1 LFLTLEVEQMSHAD
15 PASDRPVS
23 PAARHTN
30 GAWAVVAVL
39 LAIGIVVPLL
49 VGLYDREDPAL
60 FGFPFF
66 FWFQFML
73 IPIVSLM
80 TFTAFKLSQ
89 SATARDREQVGLP
102 PYADREGEL

>member
-66 FWFQFML
+66 FWFQFAL
-73 IPIVSLM
+73 IVGAAAL
-80 TFTAFKLSQ
+80 TLTAFVISTK
-89 SATARDREQVGLP
+89 ADARERAERRERRAG
-102 PYADREGEL
+102 R